1 MKYLVTGGAGFI
13 GSHLCDALVARGDS
27 VVVLDNLS
35 TGVSHNLD
43 QLVGSPSFD
52 FISGSIL
59 DINLVDRLVAS
70 VDHVLHFAAAVGVF
84 TIVDK
89 PLESLTTNLRG
100 TENILEAATKYG
112 KPVLI
117 ASSSEIYGKNGS
129 GALNEESDRIVGSP
143 LKARWSYSEAKAID
157 ESLAIF
163 YHHEKG
169 LPVRLVRFFNTVGP
183 RQVGHYGMVVP
194 RFVEAA
200 LHGTALAI
208 YGTGSQ
214 SRCFC
219 HVADAVAAVL
229 ALIDSEA
236 AIGQVFNVGN
246 DQEITINEL
255 AKKVVHLLGSSSLI
269 EMIPYEDA
277 YGAGFEDMQRRVPD
291 ISRIKNMIGWA
302 PTRGLDVIISD
313 IAAHLKNPHSLPR

>member
-1 MKYLVTGGAGFI
+1 MAKYLVTGGAGFI
-13 GSHLCDALVARGDS
+13 GSHVCDALVARGDS

-43 QLVGSPSFD
+43 QLVGNPSFD

-59 DINLVDRLVAS
+59 DVELVESLVAS

-89 PLESLTTNLRG
+89 PLESLRTNLRG
-100 TENILEAATKYG
+100 TENILEAASKAG

-117 ASSSEIYGKNGS
+117 ASSSEIYGKNG
-129 GALNEESDRIVGSP
+129 GGPLNEKSDRIVGSP
-143 LKARWSYSEAKAID
+143 LKSRWSYSEAKAID
-157 ESLAIF
+157 ESMAMF
-163 YHHEKG
+163 YHLEKG

-194 RFVEAA
+194 RFVDAA
-200 LHGTALAI
+200 LHGTPLAV
-208 YGTGSQ
+208 YGSGNQ

-219 HVADAVAAVL
+219 HVYDAVAAVL

-236 AIGQVFNVGN
+236 AVGQVFNVGN
-246 DQEITINEL
+246 DVEITIAEL
-255 AKKVVHLLGSSSLI
+255 AKKVVHSLNSSSSI

-277 YGAGFEDMQRRVPD
+277 YGAGFEAMQRRVPD
-291 ISRIKNMIGWA
+291 ITKIKTVIGWA
-302 PTRGLDVIISD
+302 PKLGLDSIIKD
-313 IAAHLKNPHSLPR
+313 IAEFFRTTH

>member
-13 GSHLCDALVARGDS
+13 GSHVCDALVARGDS

-43 QLVGSPSFD
+43 GLVGNSAFY

-59 DINLVDRLVAS
+59 DASLVDSLVGS
-70 VDHVLHFAAAVGVF
+70 VDSVLHFAAAVGVF

-89 PLESLTTNLRG
+89 PLESLITNLRG
-100 TENILEAATKYG
+100 TENVLESASKHG

-117 ASSSEIYGKNGS
+117 ASSSEIYGSAGS
-129 GALNEESDRIVGSP
+129 DGLALNEESDRIVGSP
-143 LKARWSYSEAKAID
+143 LKSRWSYSEAKAID
-157 ESLAIF
+157 ESMAIF
-163 YHHEKG
+163 YHLEKG

-200 LHGTALAI
+200 LAGTPLAV
-208 YGTGSQ
+208 YGTGKQ

-219 HVADAVAAVL
+219 HISDAVAAVL
-229 ALIDSEA
+229 ALVDSPA
-236 AIGQVFNVGN
+236 AVGQVFNVGN
-246 DQEITINEL
+246 DFEITIGEL
-255 AKKVVHLLGSSSLI
+255 AKKVVSQLGSTSSI

-277 YGAGFEDMQRRVPD
+277 YAPGFEDMQRRVPD
-291 ISRIKNMIGWA
+291 ISKIKTVIGWA
-302 PTRGLDVIISD
+302 PKHGLDSIISD
-313 IAAHLKNPHSLPR
+313 IARFSNSQH